1 MLQVLHNDAFSQ
13 LSLIQNMNNETLQI
27 IDDDL
32 LVYDTISFNPFEP
45 EDEELVDAW
54 TKALKKYFRI
64 GEEDKLIEWRENMV
78 ARSIE
83 EFKNFLQQ
91 GKENA

>member
-13 LSLIQNMNNETLQI
+13 LSLMQNLNNETLQI
-27 IDDDL
+27 IDDDYYI
-32 LVYDTISFNPFEP
+32 YDTISFNPFEP
-45 EDEELVDAW
+45 EDEELIDAW

-64 GEEDKLIEWRENMV
+64 GEEDKLIEWRENMM

-83 EFKNFLQQ
+83 EFKKCLQQ
-91 GKENA
+91 LKENA

>member
-13 LSLIQNMNNETLQI
+13 LSLMQNLNNETLQI
-27 IDDDL
+27 IDDDYYI
-32 LVYDTISFNPFEP
+32 YDTISFNPFEP

-64 GEEDKLIEWRENMV
+64 GEEDKLIEWRENMM

-91 GKENA
+91 SKENQ

>member
-64 GEEDKLIEWRENMV
+64 GEEDKLIEWRENMM

-91 GKENA
+91 SKENQ

>member
-27 IDDDL
+27 IDDDYYI
-32 LVYDTISFNPFEP
+32 YDTISFNPFEP
-45 EDEELVDAW
+45 EDEELLDAW
-54 TKALKKYFRI
+54 TKALNKYFRI
-64 GEEDKLIEWRENMV
+64 GEDDKLIEWRENMM

-83 EFKNFLQQ
+83 EFKKCLQQ
-91 GKENA
+91 LKENA

>member
-13 LSLIQNMNNETLQI
+13 LSLMQNLNNETLQI
-27 IDDDL
+27 IDDDYYI
-32 LVYDTISFNPFEP
+32 YDTISFNPFEP

-64 GEEDKLIEWRENMV
+64 GEEDKLIEWRENMM

-91 GKENA
+91 SKENA

>member
-13 LSLIQNMNNETLQI
+13 LTLMQNLNNETLQI
-27 IDDDL
+27 IDDDFTI
-32 LVYDTISFNPFEP
+32 YDTISFNPFEP

-64 GEEDKLIEWRENMV
+64 GEEDKLIEWRENMM

-91 GKENA
+91 SKENA